1 MTREKQL
8 ANMVLELLGNVD
20 ASSLRTSVLDGSQ
33 FYDVEFHMID
43 KARYDEMKALAEET
57 L

>member
-1 MTREKQL
+1 
-8 ANMVLELLGNVD
+8 MVLELLGNVD